1 MENHNEKPTE
11 KKITRGEAIK
21 KAGKIAGIT
30 AASMFLILNSKK
42 ASAASAPE
50 APGWGSGF

>member
-1 MENHNEKPTE
+1 METKQHKKEA

-42 ASAASAPE
+42 AAAQSAPDG
-50 APGWGSGF
+50 PGMGGGW